1 MAIWDTARGLMSRAV
16 VAHLGEALVF
26 SDGTQTATARGIL
39 TRPEQVVRLG
49 MAHVTVGHAALA
61 MRRVDAPAWIGR
73 AVTVTAES
81 GETFEIT
88 EFADNGETMLEI
100 VLCRSS

>member
-1 MAIWDTARGLMSRAV
+1 MAIWDTARDLLSRAV
-16 VAHLGEALVF
+16 TGHLGEQLTLTN
-26 SDGTQTATARGIL
+26 GTDTATARGIL

-49 MAHVTVGHAALA
+49 MAHVTVGSAVLA

-73 AVTVTAES
+73 GVTVTAES
-81 GETFEIT
+81 GETFEVT
-88 EFADNGETMLEI
+88 EVADNGETMLEV